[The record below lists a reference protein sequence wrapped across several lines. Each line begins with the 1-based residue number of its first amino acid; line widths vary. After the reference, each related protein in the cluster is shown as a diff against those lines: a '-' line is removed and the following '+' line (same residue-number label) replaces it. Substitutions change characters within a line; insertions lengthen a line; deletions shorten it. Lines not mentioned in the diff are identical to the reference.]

1 MDKTLGKRV
10 LIVTVILITALIM
23 MKSSLAAEEARDGN
37 FIASDDGTVW
47 DQRTNLL
54 WAAGDNGANVNWQ
67 EAKDYCDNYNGGG
80 YSGWRMPTKDEL
92 KGLYDRSTFGN
103 NGFRITKLIKLT
115 GGFLWTSEIQ
125 GSQATVVNFLYDR
138 DMWFGES
145 LTHRSRNRVLP
156 VRLGR
161 ESNVAVAEQKQEE
174 VPPPPLPPPPPPET
188 KASPPPPPPVQE
200 KVSVSLNLE
209 FDTAKSFIKAKYH
222 NNIKKLADFM
232 KEHPETSVVIEGH
245 TDNVD
250 RSNNPDNN
258 IKLSQARAD
267 SVRQYLVDKF
277 GIDKSRINAVGYGPD
292 RPIADNN
299 TEEGRR
305 KNRRVDAV
313 IETIVTR

>member
-1 MDKTLGKRV
+1 MDKTLGKKLV
-10 LIVTVILITALIM
+10 IIAVILITALIM
-23 MKSSLAAEEARDGN
+23 VKSSSAVEEARDGD

-54 WAAGDNGANVNWQ
+54 WAAKDNGENVSWQ
-67 EAKDYCDNYNGGG
+67 DAKDYCDNYNGGG

-92 KGLYDRSTFGN
+92 KGLYDRSIFGN
-103 NGFRITKLIKLT
+103 NGFHLTKLIKLT

-145 LTHRSRNRVLP
+145 LTHKSRNRVLP
-156 VRLGR
+156 VRLGKER
-161 ESNVAVAEQKQEE
+161 NVAVGEQKNKE
-174 VPPPPLPPPPPPET
+174 VV
-188 KASPPPPPPVQE
+188 SPPPPPPAPEPQPAPEPPPPPVKE
-200 KVSVSLNLE
+200 KVSIALNLE
-209 FDTAKSFIKAKYH
+209 FDTAKSVIKKKYH
-222 NNIKKLADFM
+222 DNIKQVADFM
-232 KEHPETSVVIEGH
+232 QKYPDTNVVIEGH

-250 RSNNPDNN
+250 RYNDPENN

-299 TEEGRR
+299 TEEGRK

-313 IETIVTR
+313 IETIVIK

>member
-10 LIVTVILITALIM
+10 LIVTVIMITALIM
-23 MKSSLAAEEARDGN
+23 MQSSFAAEEARDGN

-54 WAAGDNGANVNWQ
+54 WAARDNGENINWQ
-67 EAKDYCDNYNGGG
+67 DAKDYCDNYNGGG

-92 KGLYDRSTFGN
+92 IGLYDRSIFGN
-103 NGFRITKLIKLT
+103 NGFHITKLIKLS

-125 GSQATVVNFLYDR
+125 GSEATVVNFLYDR

-145 LTHRSRNRVLP
+145 LTHKSRNRVLP
-156 VRLGR
+156 VRFGKER
-161 ESNVAVAEQKQEE
+161 IIAVAEQKQEE
-174 VPPPPLPPPPPPET
+174 VPPPPLPPPPPAFE
-188 KASPPPPPPVQE
+188 PPPPPPAPVQE
-200 KVSVSLNLE
+200 KVSIALNIE

-250 RSNNPDNN
+250 RFNNPENN
-258 IKLSQARAD
+258 IILSQARAD

-292 RPIADNN
+292 RPIADNI

-305 KNRRVDAV
+305 KNRRVDAL
-313 IETIVTR
+313 IETIVIR

>member
-1 MDKTLGKRV
+1 MDKTLGK
-10 LIVTVILITALIM
+10 IVTVIAIILIAASGM
-23 MKSSLAAEEARDGN
+23 VKSSLAAEQARDGDL
-37 FIASDDGTVW
+37 IAYDDGTVW

-54 WAAGDNGANVNWQ
+54 WAARDNGANITWQ
-67 EAKDYCDNYNGGG
+67 EAKDYCDSYNVGG

-92 KGLYDRSTFGN
+92 KGLYDRTIFGN
-103 NGFRITKLIKLT
+103 KGFHLSKLITLT
-115 GGFLWTSEIQ
+115 GGFLWTSDIQ
-125 GSQATVVNFLYDR
+125 GSEAMVVNFLYDR

-145 LTHRSRNRVLP
+145 MTHKSRNRVLP
-156 VRLGR
+156 VRLGK
-161 ESNVAVAEQKQEE
+161 ESKVVVDEQKTKE
-174 VPPPPLPPPPPPET
+174 VVPPPPPPPPPPAPEPP
-188 KASPPPPPPVQE
+188 PPPPPPVKE

-222 NNIKKLADFM
+222 NNIKEVADFM
-232 KEHPETSVVIEGH
+232 QAHPGTSVVIEGH

-250 RSNNPDNN
+250 RFNDPDNN

-292 RPIADNN
+292 RPVADNN
-299 TEEGRR
+299 TEQGRQ

-313 IETIVTR
+313 IETIITK